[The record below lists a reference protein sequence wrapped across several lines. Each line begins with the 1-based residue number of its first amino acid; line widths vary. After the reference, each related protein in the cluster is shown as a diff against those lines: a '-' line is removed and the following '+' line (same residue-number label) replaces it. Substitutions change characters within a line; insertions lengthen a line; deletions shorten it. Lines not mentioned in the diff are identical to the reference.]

1 MRKTLLVLGL
11 LLMFASTA
19 AAQGKSKSWLRG
31 SWEGTGYQTDDQS
44 TWLMKLTIRR
54 IKGGRRAF
62 SIDYPS
68 LGCGGRWR
76 LLSMKQTNATFR
88 ELLDHGQD
96 KCSDKGL
103 VLIERKGRQL
113 IFLYSNQGSREITAA
128 AVLNRKSAASKQ

>member
-76 LLSMKQTNATFR
+76 LLSINGNEARFR
-88 ELLDHGQD
+88 ELLNHGQD
-96 KCSDKGL
+96 KCTDKGL
-103 VLIERKGRQL
+103 VLIERRGGQL
-113 IFLYSNQGSREITAA
+113 VFLYSMQGVSEITASA
-128 AVLNRKSAASKQ
+128 LLNRKRSASKP